1 MLADAYSASMLG
13 ISPILRTDKIYM
25 PLVCSDALFKAH
37 SSHKWKSLMG
47 AGDPWNQPLS
57 VVLEKQHPP
66 PRLTGRDLQTVL
78 SVVWLHILETRHH
91 LEGRKCS
98 ASASRDPYSAL
109 SPEHPYSSGPSSP
122 ASSLYMIYK
131 VHGSELTDGNT
142 NSLILWHY
150 LCISLIGSFE
160 VIEDAAG
167 RNGPEAAKAAVE
179 SLRIWAGTPSSRRAC
194 LHAAQ
199 ILVIINRHCRSDGMM
214 LHSETAL
221 FNAGLV
227 MGFYLFTA
235 PDCIPVGDGP
245 CYDLFDDVD
254 WVEVGGLGME
264 PEQPQTNNFP
274 PTSTASAFIRDG
286 GPVCFHG
293 AQFYS
298 SYGASRRTFMNVA
311 SQLEQV
317 GKWNVQEY
325 CRVLRIISATLFT
338 SDS

>member
-1 MLADAYSASMLG
+1 MLG
-13 ISPILRTDKIYM
+13 IPPILRTDKIDM

-47 AGDPWNQPLS
+47 TRDPWNQPLS
-57 VVLEKQHPP
+57 VVLEKQHSS
-66 PRLTGRDLQTVL
+66 PRLTGRDLQTIL
-78 SVVWLHILETRHH
+78 SVVWLHILEIRHH
-91 LEGRKCS
+91 LEGRES
-98 ASASRDPYSAL
+98 STSASRDPYSAL
-109 SPEHPYSSGPSSP
+109 SPGNPHSSGPSSP
-122 ASSLYMIYK
+122 ASSLYNIYK
-131 VHGSELTDGNT
+131 VHASELNDGNM

-150 LCISLIGSFE
+150 LCISLMTNFE

-179 SLRIWAGTPSSRRAC
+179 SLRIWAGTQSGRRAC

-199 ILVIINRHCRSDGMM
+199 ILVIITRHCRSDGMM

-235 PDCIPVGDGP
+235 SDCIPVGDGP

-254 WVEVGGLGME
+254 WIQVGALGLE
-264 PEQPQTNNFP
+264 PEQPQTNNLP
-274 PTSTASAFIRDG
+274 SASTASAFIRDG
-286 GPVCFHG
+286 GHVCFHG

-317 GKWNVQEY
+317 GKWNVEEY
-325 CRVLRIISATLFT
+325 SRVLRIISATLLT
-338 SDS
+338 SDNQSTG